1 MGARVTQQT
10 DVKIDGKPGIRL
22 VLRGGTYATGRVD
35 LIYVIDDAAYRW
47 VFEFTVNGVQSG
59 ALHQFDSIML
69 LSIHFP

>member
-1 MGARVTQQT
+1 
-10 DVKIDGKPGIRL
+10 
-22 VLRGGTYATGRVD
+22 VD